1 MSCSHPLSKTNFAS
15 RKPPRLAD
23 PRQRRV
29 PDDRDA
35 LLLLALIQ
43 QNFGSLCR
51 ELATMG
57 GLIDLIRAG
66 RFQKGENILFLHT
79 GGSAAPFG
87 YQETFAGGASRKL
100 AGAAHKCGATG

>member
-1 MSCSHPLSKTNFAS
+1 
-15 RKPPRLAD
+15 
-23 PRQRRV
+23 V

-51 ELATMG
+51 ELATMA

-79 GGSAAPFG
+79 GGSTALFG
-87 YQETFAGGASRKL
+87 YQETFAGAREP
-100 AGAAHKCGATG
+100 